1 MRLSAVGR
9 VAALGALVAAIALVA
24 IILFGGS
31 DDYRIKATFI
41 NGGQLVKGNPVQ
53 SGGVAIGSVKS
64 IKITDNGQAEVDMTI
79 QDDKAPLR
87 VGTHARI
94 RQFSQSGIANRYV
107 DLDFPSNSRAGQTIE
122 SGGTLSA
129 TSTTTQVD
137 LDQLFNTLDPPTRK
151 ALQDFFKGSSDQFK
165 GKGALANKGF
175 EYLNP
180 ALATSRRLFGELNRD
195 TPVLERFLID
205 SSRLVTALGEKRDD
219 LSGLVGN
226 LNTTTRALANQK
238 QALAESVGLLPP
250 VMRRA
255 NTTFVNLR
263 AALDETDPLV
273 DASKPVA
280 RRLQPFLSDARK
292 LAADAEPTVK
302 DLRKTIRRRGPN
314 NDLIELTKAQPPLA
328 KSAVDASQRRVSPGG
343 TPYNVGTDNGA
354 FPESVKAFRGA
365 TPIIAQG
372 RPYTTDLFG
381 WFDDFSTTGPGF
393 DALGANARAAIR
405 TTDVV
410 SLFKNGTPDFNLFGL
425 QNNLGPVRRG
435 NFKPCP
441 GASEAP
447 AADGSN
453 VFSAEEAAALR
464 CDPGQ
469 RHTGDTP

>member
-9 VAALGALVAAIALVA
+9 VAALGALIAAIALVA

-31 DDYRIKATFI
+31 DSYKVKATFI

-53 SGGVAIGSVKS
+53 AGGVAIGSVKS
-64 IKITDNGQAEVDMTI
+64 IKISDNGQAEVEMTV
-79 QDDKAPLR
+79 QEEKAPLPT
-87 VGTHARI
+87 GTHARI

-107 DLDFPSNSRAGQTIE
+107 DLDFPPANASNDTIPA
-122 SGGTLSA
+122 GGTMPASN
-129 TSTTTQVD
+129 TTTQVD
-137 LDQLFNTLDPPTRK
+137 LDQLFNTLDPETRT
-151 ALQDFFKGSSDQFK
+151 ALQDFFKGSSEQFK

-180 ALATSRRLFGELNRD
+180 ALSTSRRLFGELNRD

-205 SSRLVTALGEKRDD
+205 SSRLVTALAEKRDD

-238 QALAESVGLLPP
+238 QGLADSIELLPP

-263 AALDETDPLV
+263 AALDDTDPLV
-273 DASKPVA
+273 NASKPVA

-292 LAADAEPTVK
+292 LARDAEPTVR
-302 DLRKTIRRRGPN
+302 DLRKTVRRRGPS
-314 NDLIELTKAQPPLA
+314 NDLIDLTRSVPPLA
-328 KSAVDASQRRVSPGG
+328 KSAVDTSRRTISPGG

-354 FPESVKAFRGA
+354 FPEARKAFRGG

-405 TTDVV
+405 ASDVV
-410 SLFKNGTPDFNLFGL
+410 SLFQNGQPNFNILNL
-425 QNNLGPVRRG
+425 QNNLGPVRSG
-435 NFKPCP
+435 NFRPCP

-447 AADGSN
+447 APDGSN
-453 VFSAEEAAALR
+453 VFSAEEAAKLR

-469 RHTGDTP
+469 RHTGAVP